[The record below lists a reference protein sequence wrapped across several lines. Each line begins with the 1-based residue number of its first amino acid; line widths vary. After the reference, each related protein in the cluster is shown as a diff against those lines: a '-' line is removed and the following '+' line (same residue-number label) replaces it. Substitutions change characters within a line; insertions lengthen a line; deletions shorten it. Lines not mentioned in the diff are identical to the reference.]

1 MFFPISLAKRI
12 NFAETRPKFLR
23 ISQKSSTFARL
34 LYHITLSES
43 SHIYNG
49 SAFLMPD
56 KSAWSEYELIS
67 RSPYNCVWRA
77 KADGQWFILKAAR
90 TDIAGEQA
98 HYLHLL
104 QREYDLLRRLDNPY
118 IVKVWQWHEDK
129 KVGSCIVEEYVSG
142 KPLSDWLQH
151 APSTSQRKQILSE
164 LLEAVEYI
172 HAKQIVHGDIKP
184 QNILITDNGSHVKLI
199 DFSMADADAFT
210 AKNIGYSNAYAAPEQ
225 KNGLPTDCR
234 TDIYAIGLII
244 QLLFPH
250 RFAYIVRR
258 CTKFN
263 LELRYTTVTALRRA
277 LQRAI
282 LVPRWTTAFVI
293 ILTLLTVAFF
303 ALRSY
308 RTTLS
313 QPSHAEI
320 ALLDSLH
327 AEYQS
332 ITDLYADS
340 IRLAPEY
347 KLEYEGLFVEEY
359 LRIKNDA
366 QTQYP
371 AFHKLIEQDM
381 IDTYTSY
388 INQLDSL

>member
-151 APSTSQRKQILSE
+151 APSTSQLKQILSE

-258 CTKFN
+258 CTKSN
-263 LELRYTTVTALRRA
+263 PELRYTTVTALRRA

-308 RTTLS
+308 RNTLS

-340 IRLAPEY
+340 IRMAPEY

-366 QTQYP
+366 LTQYP

-388 INQLDSL
+388 INQLESL